1 MGSQLGLPIS
11 LSQSFI
17 DWRMFLS
24 RLGIHSL
31 GKGAKHLLIRA
42 VVAGNRLFATS
53 SKAKSTEQLDIDKK
67 NGALA
72 YVPFTTDFEITP
84 LAGKT
89 FLIVLILR
97 RQRTVK

>member
-1 MGSQLGLPIS
+1 
-11 LSQSFI
+11 
-17 DWRMFLS
+17 MFLS

-31 GKGAKHLLIRA
+31 GKGAKYLLFRA
-42 VVAGNRLFATS
+42 VFAGNRLFATSS

-84 LAGKT
+84 LSGRT
-89 FLIVLILR
+89 LFTITILCR
-97 RQRTVK
+97 

>member
-1 MGSQLGLPIS
+1 MGSQLGLPIR

-84 LAGKT
+84 LAGKI
-89 FLIVLILR
+89 FVIVIILCR
-97 RQRTVK
+97 